1 MTFLKRR
8 DRTVI
13 FRLTQDEYDNL
24 ETACLRRG
32 ARTLS
37 DYARSE
43 LLHAVQRDQSEVM
56 RELSDLRS
64 RLERV
69 EGLLSSLFDRHRNAK
84 RGLA

>member
-1 MTFLKRR
+1 MSFLKRR
-8 DRTVI
+8 DRAVI

-24 ETACLRRG
+24 AAACRRRG

-43 LLHAVQRDQSEVM
+43 LLQAVERDQSDVM

-64 RLERV
+64 HLERM
-69 EGLLSSLFDRHRNAK
+69 EGLLSSFFGRNRKAK

>member
-13 FRLTQDEYDNL
+13 FRLTKDEYETL
-24 ETACLRRG
+24 ETACRQRG

-43 LLHAVQRDQSEVM
+43 LLQAVERDQSEVM
-56 RELSDLRS
+56 RGLSDLRK
-64 RLERV
+64 RLERM
-69 EGLLSSLFDRHRNAK
+69 EGLLSSLFSRCRNPK

>member
-43 LLHAVQRDQSEVM
+43 LLQAVERDQSEVM
-56 RELSDLRS
+56 QELSDLRS
-64 RLERV
+64 RLERM
-69 EGLLSSLFDRHRNAK
+69 EGLLSSVFGRHGKAK
-84 RGLA
+84 RGAA

>member
-1 MTFLKRR
+1 MPFLKRR
-8 DRTVI
+8 DRAVI

-24 ETACLRRG
+24 ETACRQRG

-43 LLHAVQRDQSEVM
+43 LLRAVERDQSEVM
-56 RELSDLRS
+56 RGLSDLRS
-64 RLERV
+64 RLERM
-69 EGLLSSLFDRHRNAK
+69 EGLLSSLFGRKRKAK

>member
-1 MTFLKRR
+1 MPFLKRR
-8 DRTVI
+8 DRAVI
-13 FRLTQDEYDNL
+13 FRLTQDEYD
-24 ETACLRRG
+24 CLANASRQRG

-43 LLHAVQRDQSEVM
+43 LLQALGRDQTEVM
-56 RELSDLRS
+56 RGLSDLRT

-69 EGLLSSLFDRHRNAK
+69 EGLLSSVFSRNRRAK

>member
-1 MTFLKRR
+1 MTFIKRR

-24 ETACLRRG
+24 ETACRRRG

-43 LLHAVQRDQSEVM
+43 LLQAVERDESEVM
-56 RELSDLRS
+56 RELSDMRT
-64 RLERV
+64 RLERM
-69 EGLLSSLFDRHRNAK
+69 EGLLSSFFVRKRNGK
-84 RGLA
+84 RGPA

>member
-1 MTFLKRR
+1 MTFIKRR

-24 ETACLRRG
+24 ETACRQRG

-43 LLHAVQRDQSEVM
+43 LLQAVERDQSEVM
-56 RELSDLRS
+56 RELSDLRC
-64 RLERV
+64 RLERM
-69 EGLLSSLFDRHRNAK
+69 EGLLSSLGRRRNVK
-84 RGLA
+84 KGLA

>member
-1 MTFLKRR
+1 MTFIKRR

-24 ETACLRRG
+24 ETACRQRG

-43 LLHAVQRDQSEVM
+43 LLQAVERDQSEVM
-56 RELSDLRS
+56 RELSDLRC
-64 RLERV
+64 RLERM
-69 EGLLSSLFDRHRNAK
+69 EGLLSSLFGRKRKAK

>member
-1 MTFLKRR
+1 MPFLKRR
-8 DRTVI
+8 DRAVI

-24 ETACLRRG
+24 ATASRQRG

-43 LLHAVQRDQSEVM
+43 LLQALGRDQSEVM
-56 RELSDLRS
+56 KQLSDLRS
-64 RLERV
+64 RLERM
-69 EGLLSSLFDRHRNAK
+69 EGLLSSLFGRNRRSK